1 MGFLG
6 INKRKI
12 EYNNALDAKR
22 LSRSFKAAF
31 EGIASTYKKEQNIKI
46 HTVIALLVVIFGFFL
61 KINYIEWLVCLV
73 LIGFMLMA
81 EFFNTA
87 IEYVVDSISAQ
98 MDALIDGVCET
109 PDGTS
114 YKIVET
120 CVPVPVTK
128 EDFNNEKKFPLV
140 FCPMDEDLGFREGVE
155 AEISRY
161 KNLLDDPK
169 KIYCG
174 ESKL

>member
-6 INKRKI
+6 IKKRKI
-12 EYNNALDAKR
+12 EYNNTLDAKR

-46 HTVIALLVVIFGFFL
+46 HTFIAILVIVFGFFL

-87 IEYVVDSISAQ
+87 IEYVVDLASPDIHPLAKAAKDTASA
-98 MDALIDGVCET
+98 GVLMMAIVAAVT
-109 PDGTS
+109 GLVIFVP
-114 YKIVET
+114 KIIEFVGGY
-120 CVPVPVTK
+120 
-128 EDFNNEKKFPLV
+128 F
-140 FCPMDEDLGFREGVE
+140 
-155 AEISRY
+155 
-161 KNLLDDPK
+161 
-169 KIYCG
+169 
-174 ESKL
+174 